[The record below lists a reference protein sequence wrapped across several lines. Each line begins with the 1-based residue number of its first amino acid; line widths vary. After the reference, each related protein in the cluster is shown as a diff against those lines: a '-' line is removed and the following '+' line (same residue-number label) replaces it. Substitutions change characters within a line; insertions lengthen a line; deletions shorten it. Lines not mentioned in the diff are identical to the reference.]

1 MNMKKKLKILFA
13 VLLCLTFIPVRAE
26 EQEDMSKFSFKILLQ
41 HADQLD
47 ELKVVRFY
55 NSETDRFAF
64 CMEALV
70 DYSPKDNVYVKNS
83 FFEKRIFDIYRA
95 FTMLGEDY
103 YIAAQLM
110 IWEVQSGI
118 RYSFDG
124 KDAADYGEQEIED
137 LIKSFEEIP
146 EDRNLSFDLAKDQV
160 HTLTIEGLE
169 DYEVAE
175 SDIEIIGMK
184 GDLLSIRMS
193 DKDEQIVL
201 KPKYDMKNDSFL
213 YHSETSQD
221 LYSFEG
227 EYIEKGNII
236 LTLHPIDENYSYQFM
251 KTDGSGTPIEGAMFS
266 LYRLD
271 EAGEEDILMIRKGT
285 PVDLCDVYDELTG
298 EENILT
304 SERYQKYFDDTKFD
318 SDELGVFRYETEDE
332 RISGIGMVCDEL
344 PFAENIRRSQASLIT
359 EHVTDGSSVQSIDG
373 LESGGTYLLV
383 EIKPARGYGFSN
395 DPCVFIDNFSKDKQA
410 HFVNS
415 IRDFDL
421 KLYKENSE
429 HTILLDDARFELSY
443 TDEGEERRC
452 EFVTGALNILQDEE
466 GGYVYYRHE
475 NEENISIGTFKN
487 GSFVLRNA
495 RPGRYFYSI
504 SEDENSRSLNRTTY
518 VSQGSIFI
526 QGIPY
531 DSKIDVKELEAPK
544 GYFIEEAEYQIAAD
558 LDYDEITY
566 KNYRVNEFIILANKK
581 HKIPKT
587 CIGN

>member
-26 EQEDMSKFSFKILLQ
+26 EQEDMSRFSFKILLQ

-110 IWEVQSGI
+110 IWEAQSGI

-137 LIKSFEEIP
+137 LIKNFEEIP

-175 SDIEIIGMK
+175 SNIEIIGMK
-184 GDLLSIRMS
+184 GDQLSIRMS
-193 DKDEQIVL
+193 DTDEQIVL
-201 KPKYDMKNDSFL
+201 QPKYDMKNDSFL

-236 LTLHPIDENYSYQFM
+236 LTLHPSDESYSYQFM
-251 KTDGSGTPIEGAMFS
+251 KTDGSGAPIEGAMFS

-271 EAGEEDILMIRKGT
+271 KAGEEDILMIRKGT
-285 PVDLCDVYDELTG
+285 PVDLRDVYDELTG
-298 EENILT
+298 KENILT
-304 SERYQKYFDDTKFD
+304 SERYQKYFDDTKFN
-318 SDELGVFRYETEDE
+318 SDELGVFHYETEDE

-344 PFAENIRRSQASLIT
+344 PFAENIRRSQASLIK

-373 LESGGTYLLV
+373 LESGGTYVLV

-395 DPCVFIDNFSKDKQA
+395 DPCVFIDDSKKKEQA

-443 TDEGEERRC
+443 TDEGEEKRC

-504 SEDENSRSLNRTTY
+504 SEDENSRSLNRMTY